1 MFETLQLLIFQ
12 SNKVY
17 GIEFKELL
25 KVLNRAW
32 LFLMPGF
39 QIAIGVL
46 SVIKKQNIFG
56 KILFKVTV

>member
-1 MFETLQLLIFQ
+1 MFETLQLLISQ

-32 LFLMPGF
+32 LCLDARISDSNCCFEC
-39 QIAIGVL
+39 
-46 SVIKKQNIFG
+46 N
-56 KILFKVTV
+56 